1 MTRASLVRLS
11 SLAGVAGQLLGAAG
25 CAAAPTTLPTGSED
39 ASPSASAP
47 SAAQAPGRV
56 SHREELLREATTT
69 GLDVVFEGW
78 LDAPSASAPGSIA
91 KDLGSASADTCV
103 RIRVAAPPSA
113 SDAGATPSALT
124 LTEHEGERTRTT
136 AFSVNDG
143 WLAPYC
149 VRRGARLVVATGV
162 PVELVVVASAAFR

>member
-1 MTRASLVRLS
+1 MKHARLVSLVGLS
-11 SLAGVAGQLLGAAG
+11 SIAGQLLGAVG
-25 CAAAPTTLPTGSED
+25 CAAAPTTLPTGTAD

-47 SAAQAPGRV
+47 GAQAPGRV

-124 LTEHEGERTRTT
+124 LTEHEGDRTRAT
-136 AFSVNDG
+136 AFSVHDG

-149 VRRGARLVVATGV
+149 VRRGARLVVATGA